1 MYAKPDDGC
10 MHAGF
15 KIEHEYTVGHPLG
28 RDVLLCF
35 LSEVPVTNWAAQYL
49 LYQPNGQRNISQ
61 RFYKIS
67 RLKHT

>member
-49 LYQPNGQRNISQ
+49 LY
-61 RFYKIS
+61 
-67 RLKHT
+67 